1 MIPGLRKSNTAVL
14 ILSGLLLAL
23 VTGSAAAIE
32 KDAATNQ
39 AGRAIYNFR
48 CYFCHGYS
56 GDANTLATTYLQPPP
71 RDFTALAPGDL
82 SRDQM
87 LQAIREGRPGTAMKP
102 FSRLLSEAEM
112 ELVADFI
119 REEFIHQRLPN
130 THYHSRENGWV
141 NHQRYQPAFPFA
153 NGRIPLDRPWEQLTP
168 GQRQGKRLFLGSCIS
183 CHDRARVSDEGEP
196 WAPDAV
202 SYPRT
207 SFATGDFLLPP
218 DALTGATPFA
228 RHDIARSLDQLS
240 DAARKGGELFLANC
254 AFCHGADGSGRNW
267 IGTFLEPHA
276 RDLTDDRFMATMT
289 PERLRQ
295 VILHG
300 LEGTSMPAWRSVLS
314 DSQIENLIQYID
326 QAIHP
331 LARLSPQTSK

>member
-1 MIPGLRKSNTAVL
+1 MNPGPRNYTATVSAL
-14 ILSGLLLAL
+14 LGLLLAL
-23 VTGSAAAIE
+23 FASVSLATGITP
-32 KDAATNQ
+32 DRHQ
-39 AGRAIYNFR
+39 AGREIYNFR

-119 REEFIHQRLPN
+119 REEFILQRLPN
-130 THYHSRENGWV
+130 THYHSRENGWA

-153 NGRIPLDRPWEQLTP
+153 DGRIPLDRPWEQLTP

-218 DALTGATPFA
+218 DALTGASPFA
-228 RHDIARSLDQLS
+228 RHDIARSLDLLPEP
-240 DAARKGGELFLANC
+240 ARQGGELFLANC

-276 RDLTDDRFMATMT
+276 RDLTDDRFMAGMT
-289 PERLRQ
+289 PQRLRQ

-314 DSQIENLIQYID
+314 DSQVESLILYID

-331 LARLSPQTSK
+331 LAD